1 MKALII
7 SSLLFFSLRAM
18 SAEVGED
25 LKSDCAFTNQS
36 AKREAKEVDSS
47 ESKEEKK
54 EASSTI
60 SK

>member
-1 MKALII
+1 MKTSLFIILALL
-7 SSLLFFSLRAM
+7 SLNLFAG
-18 SAEVGED
+18 EVGED
-25 LKSDCAFTNQS
+25 QKSECDFTNQS